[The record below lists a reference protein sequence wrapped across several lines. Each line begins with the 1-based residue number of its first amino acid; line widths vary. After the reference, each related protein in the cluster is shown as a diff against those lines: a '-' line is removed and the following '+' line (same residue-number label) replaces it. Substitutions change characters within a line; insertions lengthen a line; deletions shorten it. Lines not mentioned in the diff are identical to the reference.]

1 MKKLNKKGYLTIE
14 IILGSVIA
22 FAIAFFLIE
31 ITAKMISN
39 NDDTFRD
46 TIITTD
52 NALIISGVKEV
63 VENAGTG
70 IIEIKCE
77 NNSCN
82 ITFSDGVN
90 GKLYIK
96 ENKVIYEED
105 NVEQYIKQ
113 LDSSLTNITLDS
125 SIKGKP
131 DNKNNIYFKITGKN
145 IFLDKEY
152 NTIIPINTTIG
163 PIGKT
168 PSISCTNGHEEYG
181 WTNEKGK
188 GSVNINISDV
198 DGDFETLYYSK
209 NYYDDISDYI
219 EVKSNSIEGTIIKI
233 NNAETHAIKVYGKD
247 KAGNVTNIKKCYTN
261 LDTLKPVTP
270 YTLISK
276 NSDETFDLS
285 VYGDDNNIESIS
297 TDCCTN
303 VVGTTINCAASSL
316 SHETFESQSCTV
328 TVKPINNNKTIEFFT
343 PFDSYD
349 ENNID
354 GDYNITG
361 SSGIYKYTV
370 KIYDEN
376 GTFLCQEACH
386 HSDIYNSDYAK
397 CENSCYDY
405 HGTNHS
411 INEFYFED
419 WAGNIS
425 EKLTVNVIFDYK

>member
-1 MKKLNKKGYLTIE
+1 M
-14 IILGSVIA
+14 
-22 FAIAFFLIE
+22 
-31 ITAKMISN
+31 
-39 NDDTFRD
+39 
-46 TIITTD
+46 
-52 NALIISGVKEV
+52 
-63 VENAGTG
+63 
-70 IIEIKCE
+70 
-77 NNSCN
+77 
-82 ITFSDGVN
+82 
-90 GKLYIK
+90 
-96 ENKVIYEED
+96 NKVTKFIYVPLDKVNEFQKVREGNDKIIPCNVYINKEEC
-105 NVEQYIKQ
+105 
-113 LDSSLTNITLDS
+113 T
-125 SIKGKP
+125 
-131 DNKNNIYFKITGKN
+131 IYFI
-145 IFLDKEY
+145 EQE
-152 NTIIPINTTIG
+152 
-163 PIGKT
+163 
-168 PSISCTNGHEEYG
+168 SI
-181 WTNEKGK
+181 
-188 GSVNINISDV
+188 
-198 DGDFETLYYSK
+198 
-209 NYYDDISDYI
+209 
-219 EVKSNSIEGTIIKI
+219 
-233 NNAETHAIKVYGKD
+233 
-247 KAGNVTNIKKCYTN
+247 
-261 LDTLKPVTP
+261 
-270 YTLISK
+270 
-276 NSDETFDLS
+276 
-285 VYGDDNNIESIS
+285 DNNIESIS